1 MCGIAGFI
9 SERNDRAA
17 VLKKMTD
24 ALIHR
29 GPDAEGF
36 WLDEHSGM
44 SLGHRRLSIRDLSDT
59 GAQPMQSADG
69 RFVLVY
75 NGEIYNAEELKAKIL
90 EISPELKFRGS
101 SDTELLLEGFARLG
115 IKKTLDF
122 SKGMFAFALYDRKEK
137 ELWLVRDRIGEKPL
151 YYGRVGKDFV
161 FASEL
166 SAITEYPGFT
176 GKIDRSVIPAYLLYG
191 YISAPASIY
200 EGIHK
205 LMPGGI
211 LRLRAPFG
219 EEQEKRGRWYSLKK
233 AAETAERFKG
243 SFEEATEELER
254 LLLEAVRGQ
263 LASDVPLGAYLSG
276 GIDSSTVVALM
287 SRLCP
292 GKVESFSIGFD
303 SPEYDE
309 APEAAAIARHLG
321 TIHTERYV
329 TERELLNVIPKIPSI
344 YGEPYAD
351 SSQIPTYLVSELAKS
366 RVTVSLSGDAGDELF
381 CGYRTYP
388 QIEKL
393 WKKLRLMPQP
403 LRKAAGA
410 VAGIAGAD
418 VPKLYRAGM
427 CLGARNIVEL
437 KEAVDHYDPLI
448 DRLTASPLSIRRP
461 GICEDRLQAMMRD
474 DLLRYHPEDIL
485 VKVDRAGMAVSLE
498 NRIPMLDRDVV
509 EFALGLPSDYLYD
522 GKKQKKIL
530 KAVLAKYVPE
540 SLTERPKKGF
550 AVPLTKWLKEGET
563 ADWAAELTEHSR
575 AAADGLIRGSELKRL
590 RDGFDKSGRSP
601 RLLWNV
607 LMLEQW
613 YRERNKT

>member
-36 WLDEHSGM
+36 WLDENSGV

-75 NGEIYNAEELKAKIL
+75 NGEIYNAEELKVKIL

-122 SKGMFAFALYDRKEK
+122 SKGMFAFALYDRKDK

-211 LRLRAPFG
+211 
-219 EEQEKRGRWYSLKK
+219 
-233 AAETAERFKG
+233 
-243 SFEEATEELER
+243 
-254 LLLEAVRGQ
+254 
-263 LASDVPLGAYLSG
+263 
-276 GIDSSTVVALM
+276 
-287 SRLCP
+287 
-292 GKVESFSIGFD
+292 
-303 SPEYDE
+303 
-309 APEAAAIARHLG
+309 
-321 TIHTERYV
+321 
-329 TERELLNVIPKIPSI
+329 
-344 YGEPYAD
+344 
-351 SSQIPTYLVSELAKS
+351 
-366 RVTVSLSGDAGDELF
+366 
-381 CGYRTYP
+381 
-388 QIEKL
+388 
-393 WKKLRLMPQP
+393 
-403 LRKAAGA
+403 
-410 VAGIAGAD
+410 
-418 VPKLYRAGM
+418 
-427 CLGARNIVEL
+427 
-437 KEAVDHYDPLI
+437 
-448 DRLTASPLSIRRP
+448 
-461 GICEDRLQAMMRD
+461 
-474 DLLRYHPEDIL
+474 
-485 VKVDRAGMAVSLE
+485 
-498 NRIPMLDRDVV
+498 
-509 EFALGLPSDYLYD
+509 
-522 GKKQKKIL
+522 
-530 KAVLAKYVPE
+530 
-540 SLTERPKKGF
+540 
-550 AVPLTKWLKEGET
+550 
-563 ADWAAELTEHSR
+563 
-575 AAADGLIRGSELKRL
+575 
-590 RDGFDKSGRSP
+590 
-601 RLLWNV
+601 
-607 LMLEQW
+607 
-613 YRERNKT
+613 